1 MPLFRVVTQ
10 RVVVISYRRFGTTYR
25 SHPHGSRIKKAE
37 ILPFGPQPHFEI
49 FVVDPSE
56 LNIDRVNATFI
67 VTSATT
73 AADSL
78 DG

>member
-10 RVVVISYRRFGTTYR
+10 LVVISYRRFGTTYR
-25 SHPHGSRIKKAE
+25 SHPQGSTIKKAE
-37 ILPFGPQPHFEI
+37 ILAFGPQPRFEI
-49 FVVDPSE
+49 FVGDPSK
-56 LNIDRVNATFI
+56 LKIDRVNATFI
-67 VTSATT
+67 LTSATT